1 MAVSPLFCQ
10 RLEHCLAVEY
20 KLCEKLYLNLG
31 LNNKIIVIITLS
43 LKCNNNGLVLSVF
56 SKKGFPHAPGTLG
69 LTLATDAMSSK
80 HESKGN

>member
-20 KLCEKLYLNLG
+20 KLCEKLYLNFW
-31 LNNKIIVIITLS
+31 LNNKIIVITLS
-43 LKCNNNGLVLSVF
+43 LKCNNNGLVLSGQCFRRKV
-56 SKKGFPHAPGTLG
+56 SLTRQVG